1 MWVGAGSVSACVRER
16 MEFQSRG
23 GISLLV
29 YITMGYRVERR
40 SLDKFLHGW
49 EQRLIALKPEFCFE
63 FGFSFP
69 AKNPF
74 CLGNIYYVYL
84 LAVIVI
90 SKTRPVSSSIE
101 KIKLT
106 CTFRIFD

>member
-1 MWVGAGSVSACVRER
+1 MWGEAGSVSACVGKR

-49 EQRLIALKPEFCFE
+49 EQRLIALEPEFCFE

-69 AKNPF
+69 SKNPF
-74 CLGNIYYVYL
+74 CLGNIYYVCL
-84 LAVIVI
+84 LFL
-90 SKTRPVSSSIE
+90 SSP
-101 KIKLT
+101 KQGQ
-106 CTFRIFD
+106 FQVR